1 MDRDGRYDNRYN
13 HKRAAL
19 IYWPSE
25 EPEGF
30 FLQETA
36 MAAHNNAR
44 DSIAI
49 LGLGKVGRAVGY
61 LLRSAGYEIRAVAGR
76 SPQRLREGARFTG
89 GAIFTDFTAAA
100 SLTDCIF
107 ITTTDDAIASVC
119 LEITRGGAIRPGKKV
134 IHMSGAGSLALLAP
148 ASQAG
153 AHVACIH
160 PLQSFATV
168 EEAIKNIPGSTFGIT
183 AASPEI
189 KSWSEQVVLDLRGTP
204 FSVSDE
210 DKPLYHA
217 AACLASNYFTTLM
230 HSVTTIYGT
239 LGMTPAEALKAFWPL
254 VRGTVHNIETMG
266 TVQALTGPISR
277 GDAGTVAKHL
287 AALRERLPD
296 LLPLYCEMGIQTI
309 ALGLEKNTLSPEK
322 ADTIKTLLKGGPE
335 HG

>member
-1 MDRDGRYDNRYN
+1 
-13 HKRAAL
+13 
-19 IYWPSE
+19 
-25 EPEGF
+25 
-30 FLQETA
+30 
-36 MAAHNNAR
+36 MAAHNNHK

-76 SPQRLREGARFTG
+76 SPQRLREGVRFTG
-89 GAIFTDFTAAA
+89 GEIFTDFTAAA
-100 SLTDCIF
+100 SLADCIL
-107 ITTTDDAIASVC
+107 ITTSDDAIADLC
-119 LEITRGGAIRPGKKV
+119 QEITRGGAVRPGKKV
-134 IHMSGAGSLALLAP
+134 IHMSGAGSLALLLS

-153 AHVACIH
+153 AQVACIH

-189 KSWSEQVVLDLRGTP
+189 RTWSEQLVHDLQGTP

-210 DKPLYHA
+210 NKPLYHA
-217 AACLASNYFTTLM
+217 AACLASNYLTTLM
-230 HSVTTIYGT
+230 HSVETIYEA

-254 VRGTVHNIETMG
+254 VRGTLHNMETMG

-287 AALRERLPD
+287 ATLRERLPG
-296 LLPLYCEMGIQTI
+296 LLPLYCEMGIQTV
-309 ALGLEKNTLSPEK
+309 ALGLKKNTLSPTK
-322 ADTIKTLLKGGPE
+322 ADIIKKLLQGGSK